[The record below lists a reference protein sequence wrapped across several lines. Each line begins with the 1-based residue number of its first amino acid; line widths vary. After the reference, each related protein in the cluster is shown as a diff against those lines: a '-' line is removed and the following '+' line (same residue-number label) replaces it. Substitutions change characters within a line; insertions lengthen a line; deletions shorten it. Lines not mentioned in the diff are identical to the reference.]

1 MPAER
6 DAKERIECF
15 CSRHPLLAMAGKD
28 SISGQFF
35 VWVRHNKGG
44 KLVVDVM
51 MTQGSMRI
59 TCRECGR
66 IHSISIL
73 PDQVKVAKISS

>member
-1 MPAER
+1 LPVER

-15 CSRHPLLAMAGKD
+15 CSRRPLLAMTGRDEATGL
-28 SISGQFF
+28 FF
-35 VWVRHNKGG
+35 VWIRHSKGG
-44 KLVVDVM
+44 KIVVDVM

-66 IHSISIL
+66 VHTISIL
-73 PDQVKVAKISS
+73 PDSVKVTKISS